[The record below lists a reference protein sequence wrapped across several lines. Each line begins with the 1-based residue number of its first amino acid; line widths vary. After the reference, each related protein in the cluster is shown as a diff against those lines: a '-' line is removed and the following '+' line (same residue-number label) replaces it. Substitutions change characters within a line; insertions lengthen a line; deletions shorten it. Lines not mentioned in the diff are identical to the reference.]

1 MPSANSFFTYPS
13 RAAFRPVSRAHR
25 TFVFLAAFFTL
36 TTTTLPTSTLAQTKK
51 PAPHKSAAPTWT
63 KTDCGQ
69 GIELRLS
76 ASHATQ
82 GSLLLAELRSAAPLA
97 DVTAKLD
104 DKDIAFWP
112 AVAGPPKAS
121 STTATPASAKSRASS
136 TSPKPLDLR
145 RALVGI
151 DLQKPAGSF
160 DLAVTANTG
169 AANPIT
175 CSAAI
180 TVRAGK
186 FATENLKVAPN
197 FAQPNP
203 EQLARAEEDG
213 KKLQAIYAT
222 ITPEK
227 FWTGRFRI
235 PLDGVKT
242 GGNFGKRRVLN
253 GQASSPH
260 TGVDMPAPTGTAVH
274 AAQRGRVALA
284 EETYFGGN
292 TVVVDHGWG
301 LYTLYA
307 HFSEIDVKP
316 GDMVDKGDVIGKV
329 GATGRVT
336 GPHLHWGLVVD
347 RARVNALSIVP
358 LNF

>member
-1 MPSANSFFTYPS
+1 MRSANPFFTHPP
-13 RAAFRPVSRAHR
+13 RAAAFRAASRAHR
-25 TFVFLAAFFTL
+25 TPLFLAALLSVATS
-36 TTTTLPTSTLAQTKK
+36 LPTPTLAQTKK
-51 PAPHKSAAPTWT
+51 PAPHKSAATTWT

-69 GIELRLS
+69 GVELRLS
-76 ASHATQ
+76 SSHATQ

-97 DVTAKLD
+97 DITAKLD

-112 AVAGPPKAS
+112 AAAPPKAAS
-121 STTATPASAKSRASS
+121 ATPASAKSRASS

-169 AANPIT
+169 ATNPIT
-175 CSAAI
+175 CSAAF
-180 TVRAGK
+180 TVRTGK
-186 FATENLKVAPN
+186 FAIERLNVAPN
-197 FAQPNP
+197 FVQPNP

-260 TGVDMPAPTGTAVH
+260 TGVDMPAPTGTPVH
-274 AAQRGRVALA
+274 AAQRGRVVLA

-316 GDMVDKGDVIGKV
+316 GDMVDKDHVLGKV

-347 RARVNALSIVP
+347 RARVNALSIVS
-358 LNF
+358 LSF